1 MSIYFHTFSG
11 NVAGHSIHKIILFW
25 SVKMQKEDRVNLI
38 NQFCW
43 DFLCSFSSGAAEVDL
58 VFTAPLLFQFFGS
71 VQSGKLPDRSGL
83 GSCRTGKCCN
93 LKFSCTAPATN
104 VPRPHLRGGFSCQ
117 YRLRTENKNKS
128 FQMQMKKIVKGIL

>member
-43 DFLCSFSSGAAEVDL
+43 DFLCSFSSGAAEVDV

-71 VQSGKLPDRSGL
+71 VQSGKLPDRSGP

-93 LKFSCTAPATN
+93 SKFSCNALHDEIYW
-104 VPRPHLRGGFSCQ
+104 VHVK
-117 YRLRTENKNKS
+117 YS
-128 FQMQMKKIVKGIL
+128 FYPCFFF